1 MKEFACYKGDK
12 FLCIGTLKEIADYL
26 EIGYK
31 TLTTYKSKGII
42 YIFVELRKDDYN
54 GDWFIRNYNI
64 Y

>member
-1 MKEFACYKGDK
+1 MKEFACYKGDR
-12 FLCIGTLKEIADYL
+12 FICMGTLKEIADYL

-54 GDWFIRNYNI
+54 GD
-64 Y
+64 